1 MKVRSNRGEN
11 WLLASC
17 RVTTVSEN
25 VSDVTVISE
34 PEMALSTVRAASA
47 PPPKSRSELPRPTC
61 ASSWGSSRPRTS
73 AARTASAGMGHSFVR
88 KPSRSRSAVM
98 FTPSD

>member
-1 MKVRSNRGEN
+1 VPRKSASVRWTKGSRENVRSRRGEN

-34 PEMALSTVRAASA
+34 PPIADRTVRAASA
-47 PPPKSRSELPRPTC
+47 PPPNRYALSLGGRL
-61 ASSWGSSRPRTS
+61 SSTRVSTEGI
-73 AARTASAGMGHSFVR
+73 
-88 KPSRSRSAVM
+88 
-98 FTPSD
+98 